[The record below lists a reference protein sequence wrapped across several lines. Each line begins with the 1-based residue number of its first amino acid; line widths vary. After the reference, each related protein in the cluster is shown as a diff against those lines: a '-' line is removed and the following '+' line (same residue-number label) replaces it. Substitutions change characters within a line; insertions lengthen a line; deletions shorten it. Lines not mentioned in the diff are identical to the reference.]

1 MSPLTAKPPRR
12 PTKLSSGSPP
22 VLKRDSTALLRSRHS
37 DRRKRPPPGVGTWK
51 AIQIPPGLV
60 KRAAIWNVSAP
71 ERANNEPREEDRMKR
86 REFIGAGVA
95 GAAGV
100 MVSACSGKEQ
110 SAAPAAA
117 PPPPKFRAIARF
129 SGLFGVVTSPGF
141 DRAEV
146 LFVNGP
152 KVGFPNHLAILKAH
166 QDNVTGAAPAR
177 EDEYDPTIGIWEI
190 KQSQVSFGVAGTLQK
205 GPAAGVPCP
214 TNPSA
219 WRDPSWIPSLTTVL
233 GAGKAQVHPDLVKP
247 GDLSSTIV
255 DTRIALAAGVLGA
268 SQPTDR
274 QARKMKFEMVGA
286 TGVPVR
292 PVSDV
297 VELDMPDITSLTITI
312 TPYTGSPTVLTIS
325 AP

>member
-1 MSPLTAKPPRR
+1 
-12 PTKLSSGSPP
+12 
-22 VLKRDSTALLRSRHS
+22 
-37 DRRKRPPPGVGTWK
+37 
-51 AIQIPPGLV
+51 
-60 KRAAIWNVSAP
+60 
-71 ERANNEPREEDRMKR
+71 MKR

-325 AP
+325 APASGRPVYLWFENHTDPDATGSMANHFRALYGLLKNPPTGSRPFPGNAVDCVKVGPPHDFPNYCPPAMLEY